1 MHSLRCALRYPIPS
15 TAASLSTSGLRRL
28 SSHHRTPP
36 PLRSATTGEDEWN
49 DAWETAWLPG
59 DSPASSPAPAAPWES
74 PASASESA
82 IPVIS
87 AEVDPDTKAFVADMD
102 ERWAERRIASR
113 RGQQQRASRAA
124 EGGEG
129 GVVARK
135 KAQADDY
142 RTRKQRVH
150 AALWVKEI
158 EKMEEARLGGGGGGA
173 DDIDRL
179 LDSCSEEVMLNPAPL
194 SQWKG
199 FSPVTTVLDMS
210 SRLKKMK
217 GRVLCSGEI
226 LPGSLKK
233 EIVLV
238 STTVDG
244 LLLLPH
250 TSFIQILIFM
260 AYLERI
266 FDSGNTDFGDSKIP
280 NTTEIKTKPD
290 GWETTSRGQDGNIWD
305 ISQREDDILIQEFE
319 RRIAFSK
326 QQIASFI
333 KTHIFSRRRP
343 IDGWKYMI
351 EEIGPN
357 ARKGKGSVQ
366 RLPSVS
372 DPATQPYRE
381 ETPAIASSS
390 SFRGNRP

>member
-1 MHSLRCALRYPIPS
+1 MHSLRRALRLPAPS
-15 TAASLSTSGLRRL
+15 TYTAAAAAASSSSCLRRL
-28 SSHHRTPP
+28 SSHRRASPP
-36 PLRSATTGEDEWN
+36 RSAATGDDEWN

-74 PASASESA
+74 PASASAAAVPS
-82 IPVIS
+82 IS

-102 ERWAERRIASR
+102 ERWAERRAASR
-113 RGQQQRASRAA
+113 RGPPQRVSRAA

-129 GVVARK
+129 GAAARK
-135 KAQADDY
+135 KAQADEY

-179 LDSCSEEVMLNPAPL
+179 LDSCS
-194 SQWKG
+194 
-199 FSPVTTVLDMS
+199 D
-210 SRLKKMK
+210 
-217 GRVLCSGEI
+217 
-226 LPGSLKK
+226 
-233 EIVLV
+233 
-238 STTVDG
+238 
-244 LLLLPH
+244 
-250 TSFIQILIFM
+250 
-260 AYLERI
+260 I
-266 FDSGNTDFGDSKIP
+266 FDSGNADFGDSKIP
-280 NTTEIKTKPD
+280 STTEIKTKPD
-290 GWETTSRGQDGNIWD
+290 GWETTSRGQDGNIWE
-305 ISQREDDILIQEFE
+305 ISQREEDILLQEFE

-366 RLPSVS
+366 RLPSVT

-381 ETPAIASSS
+381 DTPAIASSS
-390 SFRGNRP
+390 SFRGNRPQ

>member
-179 LDSCSEEVMLNPAPL
+179 LDSCS
-194 SQWKG
+194 
-199 FSPVTTVLDMS
+199 D
-210 SRLKKMK
+210 
-217 GRVLCSGEI
+217 
-226 LPGSLKK
+226 
-233 EIVLV
+233 
-238 STTVDG
+238 
-244 LLLLPH
+244 
-250 TSFIQILIFM
+250 
-260 AYLERI
+260 I

-381 ETPAIASSS
+381 ETSAIASSS

>member
-1 MHSLRCALRYPIPS
+1 M
-15 TAASLSTSGLRRL
+15 
-28 SSHHRTPP
+28 
-36 PLRSATTGEDEWN
+36 
-49 DAWETAWLPG
+49 
-59 DSPASSPAPAAPWES
+59 
-74 PASASESA
+74 
-82 IPVIS
+82 
-87 AEVDPDTKAFVADMD
+87 DPDTKAFVADMD

-179 LDSCSEEVMLNPAPL
+179 LDSCS
-194 SQWKG
+194 
-199 FSPVTTVLDMS
+199 D
-210 SRLKKMK
+210 
-217 GRVLCSGEI
+217 
-226 LPGSLKK
+226 
-233 EIVLV
+233 
-238 STTVDG
+238 
-244 LLLLPH
+244 
-250 TSFIQILIFM
+250 
-260 AYLERI
+260 I

-381 ETPAIASSS
+381 ETSAIASSS